1 MLAPAAPRVRRLI
14 DGPIIHPGLDE
25 SIGDNIQG
33 PSLIRV
39 PDWVEAPLGR
49 YYLYFADHK
58 GAWIRLAF
66 ADALDGP
73 WWIHPP
79 GSLRLPESLFATE
92 PPAYS
97 EEQARQVRDT
107 LAARGVRFPHDPIL
121 DMTVPHIASP
131 DVHVD
136 DADGRIRM
144 YYHGLERFAEQ
155 VTRVAVS
162 ADGLHFEALPEVH
175 GPSYFRAFE
184 HDGWTVAMAMPGRF
198 YRSRDPLGGFE
209 AGPTLFGPTQR
220 HAALLRRGEVL
231 WVFHTNVGDA
241 PESVLASTIDLSR
254 PFANWEASE
263 AVEVLRP
270 ERPWEGADLPLAP
283 SLRSVAPGRVNQ
295 LRDPAVF
302 EEDGRTYLLYAV
314 AGEAGIGIAELEF
327 DDRMHPVSRRTR
339 QAQGGDAGR
348 RE

>member
-1 MLAPAAPRVRRLI
+1 MRAPTARRLL
-14 DGPIIHPGLDE
+14 DGPIIHPGLHA
-25 SIGDNIQG
+25 SLGDNIQG

-66 ADALDGP
+66 ADTLEGP
-73 WWIHPP
+73 WRIHPP
-79 GSLRLPESLFATE
+79 GSLHLRDSLFPSE

-97 EEQARQVRDT
+97 EAQARQVRDA
-107 LAARGVRFPHDPIL
+107 LAARGVRFPHDPVL
-121 DMTVPHIASP
+121 DMTIPHIASP

-136 DADGRIRM
+136 HAARRIRM

-155 VTRVAVS
+155 VTRVALS
-162 ADGLHFEALPEVH
+162 TDGVHFEALPELH

-184 HDGWTVAMAMPGRF
+184 HDGWTFAMAMPGRF
-198 YRSRDPLGGFE
+198 FRSRDPLGGFE

-220 HAALLRRGEVL
+220 HAALLRRGDLL
-231 WVFHTNVGDA
+231 WVFHTDVGDA
-241 PESVLASTIDLSR
+241 PERILASTIDLRR
-254 PFANWEASE
+254 PFEAWVASE

-270 ERPWEGADLPLAP
+270 ERPWEGAELPVEP
-283 SLRSVAPGRVNQ
+283 SLRSVAPGPVHQ

-302 EEDGRTYLLYAV
+302 EEDGRTWLLYAV
-314 AGEAGIGIAELEF
+314 AGEAGIGIAELDFE
-327 DDRMHPVSRRTR
+327 D
-339 QAQGGDAGR
+339 
-348 RE
+348 

>member
-1 MLAPAAPRVRRLI
+1 MSVLAINAHRLVDAPIV
-14 DGPIIHPGLDE
+14 HPGLDE

-39 PDWVEAPLGR
+39 PDWVDGALGR

-58 GAWIRLAF
+58 GGWIRLAY
-66 ADALDGP
+66 ADRLAGP
-73 WWIHPP
+73 WRIHGP
-79 GSLRLPESLFATE
+79 GTLQLAQSRFLTRAPEWTE
-92 PPAYS
+92 T
-97 EEQARQVRDT
+97 QAREVRET

-136 DADGRIRM
+136 HDARRIRM

-162 ADGLHFEALPEVH
+162 DDGLSFEAREEVL
-175 GPSYFRAFE
+175 GPSYFRTVE
-184 HDGWTVAMAMPGRF
+184 IGGWTVAMAMPGRF
-198 YRSRDPLGGFE
+198 YRSRDPLSGFE
-209 AGPTLFGPTQR
+209 PGPRLFGPTQR
-220 HAALLRRGEVL
+220 HAALLLRGDVL

-241 PESVLASTIDLSR
+241 PERILVSTIDTR
-254 PFANWEASE
+254 APFEDWQASD

-270 ERPWEGADLPLAP
+270 ERAWEGSELPVVP
-283 SLRSVAPGRVNQ
+283 SLRSVAPNAVNQ

-302 EEDGRTYLLYAV
+302 VEDGRTWLLYAV
-314 AGEAGIGIAELEF
+314 AGESGIGIAELQF
-327 DDRMHPVSRRTR
+327 G
-339 QAQGGDAGR
+339 A
-348 RE
+348 

>member
-1 MLAPAAPRVRRLI
+1 MADERPPPPVVRARRLV
-14 DGPIIHPGLDE
+14 DGPIVHPGLDE
-25 SIGDNIQG
+25 TIGDNIQG

-39 PDWVEAPLGR
+39 PDWIADPLGR

-66 ADALDGP
+66 ADALEGP
-73 WWIHPP
+73 WRIHAP
-79 GSLRLPESLFATE
+79 GTLQLEASRFATE
-92 PPAYS
+92 PPEWTEAQA
-97 EEQARQVRDT
+97 EEIRST

-136 DADGRIRM
+136 EDSRRIRM

-162 ADGLHFEALPEVH
+162 RDGLAFEAREEVL
-175 GPSYFRAFE
+175 GPSYFRTVALGE
-184 HDGWTVAMAMPGRF
+184 WTIAMAMSGRF
-198 YRSRDPLGGFE
+198 LRSRDPLSGFE
-209 AGPTLFGPTQR
+209 AGPRLFGPTQR
-220 HAALLRRGEVL
+220 HAALLLRGDL
-231 WVFHTNVGDA
+231 LHVFHSNVGDA
-241 PESVLASTIDLSR
+241 PERILVSTIDVR
-254 PFANWEASE
+254 APFEAWQASE

-270 ERPWEGADLPLAP
+270 ERPWEGARLPVIP
-283 SLRSVAPGRVNQ
+283 SLRSVAPNAVNQ

-302 EEDGRTYLLYAV
+302 EEDGRTWLLYAV

-327 DDRMHPVSRRTR
+327 DD
-339 QAQGGDAGR
+339 
-348 RE
+348 